1 MTSWFGG
8 FSQNSTET
16 GLNLPNLVLDAID
29 RKIIIELQS
38 DGRMPVQQLA
48 ERVGLSPSPCARRV
62 RLLERAGVIKG
73 YVAVVDQR
81 KVGLPNSAF
90 ASIKLARQHEDDL
103 DNFAETVSR
112 WPEVV
117 DCYLMTGQ
125 RDYLMRIVVKDLDEY
140 ERFLKEK
147 LTRVPSVASIE
158 TSFAL
163 GQVKR
168 SDHLPLLW

>member
-1 MTSWFGG
+1 M
-8 FSQNSTET
+8 
-16 GLNLPNLVLDAID
+16 PNIVLDAID
-29 RKIIIELQS
+29 RRIIAELQS
-38 DGRMPVQQLA
+38 DGRMPVQMLA
-48 ERVGLSPSPCARRV
+48 DRVGLSASPCARRV
-62 RLLERAGVIKG
+62 RMLERAGVIKG
-73 YVAVVDQR
+73 YVAVVDQG
-81 KVGLPNSAF
+81 KVGLPISAF

-103 DNFAETVSR
+103 DAFSETVAQ

-125 RDYLMRIVVKDLDEY
+125 RDYLMRIVVKDLEAY

-168 SDHLPLLW
+168 SEHLPIPQ